1 MQDRVLLIKMSSLG
15 DVVHA
20 MPAVT
25 DAVNAGYRIDWV
37 VEEAFADL
45 VAMHPSVDR
54 VIPVAWRR
62 WRKQFR
68 QARPQMWD
76 FYRSLRLERYQHI
89 IDSQGLIKSAMVSL
103 LAKGG
108 GERYGFSHTVA
119 REPWAAFAY
128 HRRHVVPRAQHAI
141 DRQRQLFSAA
151 LNYALPIN
159 ESSGLAGL
167 RLMQTARESKQV
179 ILLHGTTWA
188 SKHWP
193 QNMWQELVAL
203 SKQAGF
209 EPVVTWGNEVERS
222 RAELL
227 AGYGA
232 SIQPKVSLSE
242 LLAVLQNA
250 ALVIGV
256 DSGLCHLS
264 AALGTPTL
272 GLYGPTS
279 ARLTGCRGQRAQA
292 LQGQAPCVPC
302 IRPTCTQFRGDIPL
316 WKQQPVQPPCF
327 ATLSPEVVWR
337 QAHGLLG
344 QGS

>member
-1 MQDRVLLIKMSSLG
+1 MQGRVLLIKMSSLG
-15 DVVHA
+15 DVIHA

-25 DAVNAGYRIDWV
+25 DAVNAGYCIDWV

-45 VAMHPSVDR
+45 VAMHPGVDR
-54 VIPVAWRR
+54 VIPIAWRR

-68 QARPQMWD
+68 QARPQMRE
-76 FYRSLRLERYQHI
+76 FYSSLRLDTYQHI

-103 LAKGG
+103 LAR

-128 HRRHVVPRAQHAI
+128 HQRHVVPRTQHAI

-151 LNYALPIN
+151 LNYVLPTR
-159 ESSGLAGL
+159 ESSGLADLGAT
-167 RLMQTARESKQV
+167 QPTRESKQV
-179 ILLHGTTWA
+179 ILLHGTTWV

-227 AGYGA
+227 AKHGA
-232 SIQPKVSLSE
+232 KIQSKVSLGE

-272 GLYGPTS
+272 GLYGATS
-279 ARLTGCRGQRAQA
+279 ARLTGCRGQRAQT

-302 IRPTCTQFRGDIPL
+302 IRPTCTQFRGDTPL

-344 QGS
+344 QSS